1 MKILRRRETNR
12 EIASGHFF
20 ISVQEFL
27 NLTKRNAFFFFF
39 RERIIPKFFYL
50 HEIDR
55 PVSKILWQLDQTF

>member
-12 EIASGHFF
+12 EIVSGHFLSLYNVLKNF
-20 ISVQEFL
+20 
-27 NLTKRNAFFFFF
+27 LTKLSFFFF